1 MRDAVALVLVL
12 GVVAA
17 VVVSLARSAAG
28 CVIPAYLF
36 VAGAVLVSQLPAP
49 KIF

>member
-12 GVVAA
+12 GVIAA
-17 VVVSLARSAAG
+17 AIVSVVRGAAG
-28 CVIPAYLF
+28 CVIPAYLLL
-36 VAGAVLVSQLPAP
+36 AGAVLVSQLPAP